1 MKRTHRIYAY
11 PYSGKDVSEFNRDEA
26 KTSSLTLTQRFARF
40 VILLLVKLSKGGD
53 MMMAMF
59 FAQRVILGKTTF
71 DKVPKALKKGVA
83 EVLIESG
90 LPELV
95 PSEFGGIGD
104 LPAA

>member
-1 MKRTHRIYAY
+1 
-11 PYSGKDVSEFNRDEA
+11 
-26 KTSSLTLTQRFARF
+26 
-40 VILLLVKLSKGGD
+40 

-83 EVLIESG
+83 EVLIDSG

-95 PSEFGGIGD
+95 PSEFGGTAD